1 MPLFSF
7 LMPVKNVERYIQEAL
22 ESLGA
27 QTFRDWELIVI
38 DDGSSDTT
46 RELILATAVQDSR
59 IHLVQNPGTGQTQA
73 LNCGY
78 ERASG
83 RYIKFIDGD
92 DILAPSFSK
101 HVDSL
106 TARDATYHDLEI
118 VDEQLAKINVLRL
131 TSKFSSVSFAKCLQ
145 NMAPIPRS
153 AWTLSKSVADR
164 LFPMPKE
171 VPSPHEDVWIA
182 LVIKKISD
190 IGYLPKPLYLYRQ
203 HPGQFYGGIY
213 NFKKDVVI
221 RRAQAKLRL
230 IGLFE
235 SQGKILWEDLPRGA
249 EILRSIR
256 LYYSLLEKE
265 EVGLWEGLRAPL
277 PWHRKLKILVVK
289 KWPRVASRV
298 SRWKSNLRFSFLR

>member
-22 ESLGA
+22 ESLRA

-38 DDGSSDTT
+38 DDGSSDATW
-46 RELILATAVQDSR
+46 ELILATAGRDGR
-59 IHLVQNPGTGQTQA
+59 IQLVRNPGTGQTQA
-73 LNCGY
+73 LNFGY
-78 ERASG
+78 GRASG

-92 DILAPSFSK
+92 DILTPSFSK
-101 HVDSL
+101 HLDSL

-118 VDEQLAKINVLRL
+118 VDEQLARINVLRL
-131 TSKFSSVSFAKCLQ
+131 TSKFSSASFAECLQ
-145 NMAPIPRS
+145 NMAPVPRG

-171 VPSPHEDVWIA
+171 VPSPHGDVWIA

-190 IGYLPKPLYLYRQ
+190 IGYLPQPLYLYRQ
-203 HPGQFYGGIY
+203 HRGQFYSGIY
-213 NFKKDVVI
+213 NFKKDAVI
-221 RRAQAKLRL
+221 RRAQAMLRL
-230 IGLFE
+230 IGFLE
-235 SQGKILWEDLPRGA
+235 SQGKTLWEDLPEGA

-256 LYYSLLEKE
+256 IYYSLLEKE
-265 EVGLWEGLRAPL
+265 EVGFWEGLRVPL
-277 PWHRKLKILVVK
+277 PWPRKMKILVVK
-289 KWPRVASRV
+289 KWPRLASRV